1 VIERIRAALARARAT
16 TDWSALGYAPTA
28 GEDGETV
35 DGNQVRRALVL
46 WGLQYDRRPA
56 DLPLVRWLAEQ
67 EAVCRREAG
76 GGLGAEAE
84 LAGYLLAT
92 YREVDD
98 VWRHWAIKR
107 ANFDAGCGYD
117 AQHLV
122 AAGVT
127 ETIAR
132 VRAADHP
139 ERAALLEYLTN
150 LTETDLDDWWRRKQ
164 EWYPTDPAEQDLL
177 TWCEHAELLGERAEA
192 RTLLLRW
199 VDGQERTE
207 ETLSIVCS
215 WLADLG
221 YHAEAAD
228 AQRAR
233 IALLGDAP
241 ATDLAMAHRKL
252 AEQERAAGRYVA
264 ALAALRDWARALAGD
279 GRGAGLGR
287 SYVEEHFLLGRDADG
302 EVAAAAFAEGDRVA
316 STVSWLPFVVLA
328 AAADA
333 AANVGAEDR
342 AAAYVALRDA
352 ERARIDAMG

>member
-1 VIERIRAALARARAT
+1 VVERVREAWAWARVTR
-16 TDWSALGYAPTA
+16 DWSALGYTA
-28 GEDGETV
+28 TVGDDGETV
-35 DGNQVRRALVL
+35 DGNQAGRALVL
-46 WGLQYDRRPA
+46 WGLQYDRGPA

-92 YREVDD
+92 YGEVDD
-98 VWRHWAIKR
+98 VWRHGAIKR

-117 AQHLV
+117 AEHLV
-122 AAGVT
+122 VAGVT
-127 ETIAR
+127 ETIAH
-132 VRAADHP
+132 VRGVEHP
-139 ERAALLEYLTN
+139 ERAALLEYLA
-150 LTETDLDDWWRRKQ
+150 DLGEVDLADWWGRKQ

-177 TWCEHAELLGERAEA
+177 TWCERAELLGERAQA

-199 VDGQERTE
+199 AEGQERTE
-207 ETLSIVCS
+207 ETLSLVCS

-228 AQRAR
+228 AQRVR
-233 IALLGDAP
+233 VALLGDAP
-241 ATDLAMAHRKL
+241 AADLGMAYRKL
-252 AEQERAAGRYVA
+252 AERERVAGRYAA
-264 ALAALRDWARALAGD
+264 ALAALRDWAAALAGD
-279 GRGAGLGR
+279 GREARLGR

-316 STVSWLPFVVLA
+316 STVTWLPFVVLA

-342 AAAYVALRDA
+342 AAVYAALRDA